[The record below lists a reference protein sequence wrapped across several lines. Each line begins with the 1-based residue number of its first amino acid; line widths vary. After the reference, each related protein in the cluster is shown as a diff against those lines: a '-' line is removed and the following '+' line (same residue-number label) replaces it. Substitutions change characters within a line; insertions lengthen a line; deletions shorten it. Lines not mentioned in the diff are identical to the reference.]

1 MYSSLKTIKAMILKK
16 DIKIVN
22 EFLGTTDVKSIISPL
37 KCIRTYFKGNSIDND
52 GHVNHKNII
61 MVVTPMMY
69 DYNEPLEFFIGAAS
83 AGGVKLKI
91 VEHKV
96 GTNFVRT
103 LEEE

>member
-1 MYSSLKTIKAMILKK
+1 M
-16 DIKIVN
+16 
-22 EFLGTTDVKSIISPL
+22 
-37 KCIRTYFKGNSIDND
+37 RTRQS
-52 GHVNHKNII
+52 
-61 MVVTPMMY
+61 
-69 DYNEPLEFFIGAAS
+69 FIGAAS